1 MNSYTYFFTLILIF
15 FYIKVSFSN
24 QPVKFDNA
32 AYQLSVPKILDLED
46 KKLYLKIRS
55 LQIEGN
61 WSEVDKK
68 VKLLKDKILLGHIDY
83 DKLMHP
89 NKYKSSYDELSE
101 WLIKYNDFPIVMQRR
116 VYSLMMKRSSDPK
129 KINNEKNNVVESTSE
144 APSLDQ
150 NIEVSKISRNEAIE
164 NEDRVQFENSTVIG
178 SISLVGASIDDLT
191 FKKYTNTLNGDDNV
205 VLLNPKKVEDGYYI
219 ETGWATANKNINLP
233 NSKTIWT
240 IEGNNKL
247 TPNSPIK
254 LSWTN
259 DQNIKFI
266 KDISIDDQYLF
277 KVNQTIINNSEKT
290 YNFYPY
296 GQIIRNIAPEIIDF
310 FILHEGLIGVFD
322 DQLVEEDY
330 DDIEEKKF
338 SINADKGWLG
348 ITDKYWITSLIP
360 QENRKFRTDFD
371 YKNKFRANF
380 IETSATEIGAN
391 ETKSNEI
398 KIIIAAK
405 EVDIIDG
412 YAENLNISKYDLA
425 IDWGWFYFL
434 VKPLFFVIDYFF
446 ELTGNFGIAIILI
459 TICIRIVFFPLANYS
474 FKSMAKMKVLQPE
487 MTRLKELHKED
498 KMKLQQEMMALY
510 KKEKVNPVSG
520 CLPIFIQIPFF
531 FAIYKVLF
539 VTLEM
544 RHQPFYGWIKDL
556 SERDPTSI
564 FNLFGLIPWDPPSF
578 LLIGVWPC
586 LMGLSMY
593 LQQKLN
599 PTPPDPIQAKIFAF
613 FPLFL
618 TVILAPFPSGLVIYW
633 TINNILTMAQQYVI
647 IKRTTVKTAQ

>member
-1 MNSYTYFFTLILIF
+1 MDSKNVIAAISLSAAVIIIYGLFFA
-15 FYIKVSFSN
+15 
-24 QPVKFDNA
+24 P
-32 AYQLSVPKILDLED
+32 P
-46 KKLYLKIRS
+46 
-55 LQIEGN
+55 
-61 WSEVDKK
+61 
-68 VKLLKDKILLGHIDY
+68 
-83 DKLMHP
+83 P
-89 NKYKSSYDELSE
+89 
-101 WLIKYNDFPIVMQRR
+101 P
-116 VYSLMMKRSSDPK
+116 DPK
-129 KINNEKNNVVESTSE
+129 KINNEKNNIVESRSE

-150 NIEVSKISRNEAIE
+150 NVEVSKISRNEAIE

-178 SISLVGASIDDLT
+178 SISLVGGSIDDLT

-205 VLLNPKKVEDGYYI
+205 ILLNPKKVEDGYYI

-296 GQIIRNIAPEIIDF
+296 GQIIRNQAPEIIDF

-434 VKPLFFVIDYFF
+434 VKPLFFLIDYFF
-446 ELTGNFGIAIILI
+446 KLTGNFGIAIILI

>member
-1 MNSYTYFFTLILIF
+1 MDSKNVIAAISLSAAVIIIYGLFFA
-15 FYIKVSFSN
+15 
-24 QPVKFDNA
+24 PPPPD
-32 AYQLSVPKILDLED
+32 PKI
-46 KKLYLKIRS
+46 
-55 LQIEGN
+55 
-61 WSEVDKK
+61 
-68 VKLLKDKILLGHIDY
+68 
-83 DKLMHP
+83 
-89 NKYKSSYDELSE
+89 
-101 WLIKYNDFPIVMQRR
+101 
-116 VYSLMMKRSSDPK
+116 
-129 KINNEKNNVVESTSE
+129 INNEKNNIVESTSE

-150 NIEVSKISRNEAIE
+150 NVEVSKISRNEAIE

-178 SISLVGASIDDLT
+178 SISLVGGSIDDLT

-205 VLLNPKKVEDGYYI
+205 ILLNPKKVEDGYYI

-296 GQIIRNIAPEIIDF
+296 GQIIRNLAPEIIDF

-434 VKPLFFVIDYFF
+434 VKPLFFLIDYFF
-446 ELTGNFGIAIILI
+446 KLTGNFGIAIILI